1 MHIQTGNVAFFEHR
15 SCLFIS
21 SVSLVF
27 LRLTVSTQH
36 THKYTSQVP
45 TTKVALEQVRLFY
58 VTCQPNAALKSLSI
72 YIYIYIYVCVCVC
85 VWVVKLQMHLTDQI
99 VLILRTSQSCNIYK
113 CSCMQWIRDLKCI
126 SCFICGCWC
135 VKVCVD
141 KYMLEHECVCVC

>member
-36 THKYTSQVP
+36 THKYTSQVL

-72 YIYIYIYVCVCVC
+72 YIYIYVCVCVC
-85 VWVVKLQMHLTDQI
+85 VCVSSKITNAFDRSDRTYFKNVTIMQHL
-99 VLILRTSQSCNIYK
+99 
-113 CSCMQWIRDLKCI
+113 
-126 SCFICGCWC
+126 
-135 VKVCVD
+135 
-141 KYMLEHECVCVC
+141 